1 MASGIA
7 HRHISQE
14 LNMKKLLHSVSP
26 ALALVSILL
35 LVCVASA
42 DEGMWRPKQLPELAA
57 ELKALGLEVDPESL
71 SDLTAHPMNAVISL
85 GGCTAS
91 FVSPQGLVIT
101 NHHCAYG
108 SIVYNS
114 TEENNLLRDGFLA
127 ADKSEELPASP
138 GSRVFVTVAV
148 EDVTDQVL
156 AAIPEDASG
165 AERYAAVD
173 AKEKALVAECEQ
185 DVGHRCNVRTY
196 YGGLEYELI
205 KQLEIRDVRLV
216 HAPAEA
222 IGKYGGDI
230 DNWMWPRHTGDYSFY
245 RAYVGPDGNPADFAP
260 ENVPYAPKHHLTVS
274 PKGIQPGDFIMAAGY
289 PGSTSRYRLASEA
302 KNVIDWYYPTRGKAY
317 LQWLDI
323 INESTADN
331 EDASI
336 KYAGLVAGLNNATKN
351 YSGMLAGFAKSDI
364 VERKTALE
372 EDLQAWI
379 DSDPERK
386 RKYGAALADLRELI
400 AQSQSEQA
408 RVLYYDTLG
417 RRSSLLGAA
426 RTLYRLSQEKLKPD
440 MERESGYQERD
451 LGRIGQSLNS
461 LERTYEASVDAAAW
475 RQFILNYAELPVDQ
489 HVQAF
494 DEWFGIEGNSVGEA
508 DLNAKLHSMYSN
520 TAMGNLETRLSWM
533 EATPEAFEASDDPF
547 IQLAVQLYDSDIE
560 LENNAKQLTGL
571 FDAVRPRLMEA
582 MIAYNESLDKAIYPD
597 ANSTLRVTFGSVK
610 GYSPADAV
618 MYTPFTT
625 LMGILQKDTGEEPF
639 NAPHDQLAAIKNR
652 EFGSFYDEALDSV
665 AVNFLTTL
673 DSTGGNSGSATMNA
687 KGELVGL
694 LFDGNWESIIA
705 DWDFIPPITRTIHVD
720 MRYVL
725 WIMEQLYG
733 ADDLL
738 AEMGIKTN

>member
-1 MASGIA
+1 MRKTLRA
-7 HRHISQE
+7 
-14 LNMKKLLHSVSP
+14 VSP
-26 ALALVSILL
+26 SLALASILL
-35 LVCVASA
+35 LVCIASA

-57 ELKALGLEVDPESL
+57 ALEALGLEVDPESL
-71 SDLTAHPMNAVISL
+71 SDLTSHPMNAVISL

-114 TEENNLLRDGFLA
+114 TEENNLLKNGFLA
-127 ADKSEELPASP
+127 ADLSEELPAAP
-138 GSRVFVTVAV
+138 GSRVFVTVEV
-148 EDVTDQVL
+148 EDVTAKVL
-156 AAIPEDASG
+156 AAIPAGASG
-165 AERYAAVD
+165 ADRYAAVD
-173 AKEKALVAECEQ
+173 AVKKTMVAECEQ
-185 DVGHRCNVRTY
+185 DVGHRCSVRTY

-216 HAPAEA
+216 HAPSES
-222 IGKYGGDI
+222 IGKYGGDV

-245 RAYVGPDGNPADFAP
+245 RAYVGPDGRPADFAP
-260 ENVPYAPKHHLTVS
+260 ENVPYEPAHHLTVS
-274 PKGIQPGDFIMAAGY
+274 PDGIQPGDFIMAAGY

-302 KNVIDWYYPTRGKAY
+302 RNVIDWYYPTRGKAY

-323 INESTADN
+323 INEATADD
-331 EDASI
+331 EDAGI
-336 KYAGLVAGLNNATKN
+336 KYAGLVASLNNTTKN

-364 VERKTALE
+364 VERKTKLE
-372 EDLQAWI
+372 KELQAWI

-386 RKYGAALADLRELI
+386 AKYGAALADLHELI
-400 AQSQSEQA
+400 AQSQSQQA

-426 RTLYRLSQEKLKPD
+426 RTLYRLSRERLKPD

-451 LGRIGQSLNS
+451 LGRIGQSLSS

-475 RQFILNYAELPVDQ
+475 SQFILNYAKLPEDQ

-494 DEWFGIEGNSVGEA
+494 DEWFGIDGTSIAKA
-508 DLNAKLHSMYSN
+508 DLHAKLHEMYSN
-520 TAMGNLETRLSWM
+520 TTLEDLDTRLALM
-533 EATPEAFEASDDPF
+533 EATPEAFETSDDPF
-547 IQLAVQLYDSDIE
+547 IQLAVQLYESDMEI
-560 LENNAKQLTGL
+560 ENNAKELAGL

-597 ANSTLRVTFGSVK
+597 ANSTLRVTFGSVM

-618 MYTPFTT
+618 KYTPFTT
-625 LMGILQKDTGEEPF
+625 LAGILQKDTGEEPF
-639 NAPHDQLAAIKNR
+639 NAPQDQLAAIRNR
-652 EFGSFYDEALDSV
+652 EFSSFYDEALDSV

-687 KGELVGL
+687 RGELVGL

-738 AEMGIKTN
+738 EEMGIEAN